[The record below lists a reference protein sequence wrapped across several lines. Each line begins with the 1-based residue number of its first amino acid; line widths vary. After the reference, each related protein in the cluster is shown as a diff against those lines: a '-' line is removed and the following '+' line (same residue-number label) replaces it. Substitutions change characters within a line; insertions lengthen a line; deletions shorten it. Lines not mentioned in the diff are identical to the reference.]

1 MPKHSTSS
9 PMPTRMAITLKNA
22 RAFRAAATFRMGRT
36 CSDIR
41 CLSCFAKGSGRVLV
55 VVLVIILVVVV
66 NHPPPHVRSEQG
78 EGPPLQGISR
88 VEPCEPAAHHWRR
101 RHQLDRRRRGS
112 LSLIHISEPTRR

>member
-55 VVLVIILVVVV
+55 VVLVIVLVVVV

-88 VEPCEPAAHHWRR
+88 VEPCEPAAHHVRR
-101 RHQLDRRRRGS
+101 RHQDRSEEHTSELQS
-112 LSLIHISEPTRR
+112 LRHL